1 MSNIM
6 KPIIIV
12 FFRPCKQLFLSGM
25 CLLLSVFTGCSND
38 KEDLPP
44 APVSYTALI
53 YMIADNSMDSD
64 VDYSI
69 SQLKA
74 GARHSAGTAVVYV
87 DRLNEA
93 PRLFKITQAGEEV
106 PLKSYAED
114 NSANIE
120 TLVEVIEETKKLVP
134 SEKFGLVLWSHSMG
148 WLPNGYSSG
157 LRMTRGKA
165 EQDFPRTRYIGPDFH
180 PGDVPTSDNMIE
192 VDELAE
198 SLPDHVAEYI
208 WFDVC
213 LMGCVEGLY
222 AVRNKCNYLIA
233 SPTEVLAEADYDA
246 SGIPYAKVLPYMFG
260 GAEELKQACRADYN
274 HYNGMKYDVL
284 RSATITLVDAKQ
296 LDGLYDVVHGIL
308 GGHLSEVES
317 MDTSG
322 LQAYHTKDVPGV
334 FFDLKDMVNRLKS
347 TDDAILEAQLE
358 KTVVYTEATVSF
370 KNVAIDRNRYC
381 GLSVYVPLRKWEKNA
396 EYKYYFESLEWGR
409 IYD

>member
-1 MSNIM
+1 M

-260 GAEELKQACRADYN
+260 GAEELKQACN